1 MHETI
6 KRQLRVAF
14 SKKPQ
19 PVWFRTVKWTVFLGV
34 SGLLLRAR
42 RAWFWSW
49 LLSATLAGVT
59 VHTIWRWKTE
69 GWTRPWGGWH
79 DLEAGRV

>member
-1 MHETI
+1 MRETI
-6 KRQLRVAF
+6 ERELRVAF
-14 SKKPQ
+14 SKKAQ
-19 PVWFRTVKWTVFLGV
+19 PVWFRIVKWTVFLGV
-34 SGLLLRAR
+34 SGALLSTK

-49 LLSATLAGVT
+49 LLGTTLAGAT